1 MALSDGFF
9 TTSTSFSTWRF
20 PKIEKKI
27 TTHEAMPSAKDTKSL
42 RIHEENTLL
51 SHGIYR
57 RISMTENST
66 PKKTL

>member
-1 MALSDGFF
+1 
-9 TTSTSFSTWRF
+9 
-20 PKIEKKI
+20 
-27 TTHEAMPSAKDTKSL
+27 MPSAKDTKSL